1 MSKEEV
7 EQVIPFLNSNVLH
20 IGKQMKDSSIR
31 SAWKNT
37 RSEYSRIDSDGFID
51 YSNSVIA
58 AYSIGT
64 TPIHVFLL
72 NHILSSHV
80 ELLDNMHIVCL
91 CGGSGAEL
99 LSFSLLGS
107 QQKRRLHLTIIDK
120 EPMWKSSS
128 LSYCPSI

>member
-1 MSKEEV
+1 MER
-7 EQVIPFLNSNVLH
+7 VIPFLNSNALH

-31 SAWKNT
+31 STWKNT
-37 RSEYSRIDSDGFID
+37 RSEYSRIDSDGSID

-72 NHILSSHV
+72 NRILSSHIK
-80 ELLDNMHIVCL
+80 LQNDMHIVCL

-99 LSFSLLGS
+99 LSFSLLAL

-128 LSYCPSI
+128 FPFCPFI

>member
-1 MSKEEV
+1 MER
-7 EQVIPFLNSNVLH
+7 VIPFLKKNVIRL
-20 IGKQMKDSSIR
+20 GKQMKDSSIR

-37 RSEYSRIDSDGFID
+37 RSEYSRIDSDGSID

-80 ELLDNMHIVCL
+80 ELQDHLHIVCL

-99 LSFSLLGS
+99 LSFSLFA
-107 QQKRRLHLTIIDK
+107 
-120 EPMWKSSS
+120 
-128 LSYCPSI
+128 